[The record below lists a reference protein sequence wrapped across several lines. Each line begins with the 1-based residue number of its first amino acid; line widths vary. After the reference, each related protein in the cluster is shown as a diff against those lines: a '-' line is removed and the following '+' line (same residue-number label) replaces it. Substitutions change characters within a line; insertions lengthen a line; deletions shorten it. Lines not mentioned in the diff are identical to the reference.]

1 MANQETIQVLITF
14 NRREA
19 KQISIPY
26 NINEVELKATLRDL
40 GYISSY
46 RHSYLTT
53 KLYLEDNGTEKE
65 IGTDEYRLLKDLNI
79 KENSRIIIK
88 AGEPEPQPVY
98 RNPGSMRCLYGCPMA
113 QSVEEAMSQAE
124 KYSEKDSIVTT
135 GFISDIDLNS

>member
-14 NRREA
+14 NRRELRP
-19 KQISIPY
+19 ISIPY

-65 IGTDEYRLLKDLNI
+65 IGTDEYRLLKDLGI
-79 KENSRIIIK
+79 KKDSLIIIK
-88 AGEPEPQPVY
+88 SGDPEPTPVY
-98 RNPGSMRCLYGCPMA
+98 RGWSSMRCLYGCPMA

-135 GFISDIDLNS
+135 GFIYDIDLNS

>member
-14 NRREA
+14 NRRETR
-19 KQISIPY
+19 QISIPY

-53 KLYLEDNGTEKE
+53 KLYLEDNGDEKE

-88 AGEPEPQPVY
+88 PGDPEPQPVY

-113 QSVEEAMSQAE
+113 QSVEEAMFQAE
-124 KYSEKDSIVTT
+124 KYSEKDSTVTT
-135 GFISDIDLNS
+135 GFISDIDFNS